1 MISKSLLALI
11 IAACGVTSTPAT
23 AEPPAEEP
31 DKLPPGEVEPAD
43 QHFCCQ
49 SVDLKTLTGEGC
61 TAISSSLELIN
72 TCTNVLYCE
81 GNWGKQDGKVVC
93 E

>member
-1 MISKSLLALI
+1 MLETILLAAL
-11 IAACGVTSTPAT
+11 AACGVQPTPAT
-23 AEPPAEEP
+23 TEPPAEQPDEFEP
-31 DKLPPGEVEPAD
+31 GGVKPAD

-61 TAISSSLELIN
+61 TAISTSLELIN
-72 TCTNVLYCE
+72 TCANVLYCE